1 MPDRLAATRTFALH
15 PLQGGR
21 LRRYAI
27 AFLAISAALALRSI
41 FQPILGGSLH
51 LISISA
57 ATVFAAWYCG
67 LWPAIISTVLG
78 VLAANTL
85 FVPPFRPLGP
95 LTERDIVGELLFLA
109 FCAAIVAIG
118 EGGRRAL
125 LRLGHVHDVLL

>member
-1 MPDRLAATRTFALH
+1 MTDRQAAAHTFALH
-15 PLQGGR
+15 PLQGSTR
-21 LRRYAI
+21 KRYMVAV
-27 AFLAISAALALRSI
+27 LTMVAALALRSI

-67 LWPAIISTVLG
+67 LWPAVLSTVLG

-95 LTERDIVGELLFLA
+95 LTEKDIVGELLFLV
-109 FCAAIVAIG
+109 FCGAIIAIG

-125 LRLGHVHDVLL
+125 LLSLIHI